1 MKETFGQRFSRLRKA
16 KGMTQEVIAEK
27 MNISPQAV
35 SKWENDLSA
44 PDVSLL
50 LPLAELLGVTT
61 DALLGKEDPAPTRIL
76 AEKKDIDKMMLRI
89 LINDGGDNVKINL
102 PVALVRVC
110 LETGIQPTVTSGNSA
125 IAHLDF
131 NRIFELVEQGIVG
144 ELINIDSDDG
154 SNVRIFVE

>member
-1 MKETFGQRFSRLRKA
+1 MTLGERLIQLRAKAGLSQDTLAEQLGVSR
-16 KGMTQEVIAEK
+16 Q
-27 MNISPQAV
+27 SV

-50 LPLAELLGVTT
+50 LPLAELLGVTADT
-61 DALLGKEDPAPTRIL
+61 LLGKEDPAPTRIL
-76 AEKKDIDKMMLRI
+76 AEKKDIDKMVLRI

>member
-61 DALLGKEDPAPTRIL
+61 DTLLGKEDPAPTRIL
-76 AEKKDIDKMMLRI
+76 AEKKDIDKMVLRI

-102 PVALVRVC
+102 IMV
-110 LETGIQPTVTSGNSA
+110 
-125 IAHLDF
+125 
-131 NRIFELVEQGIVG
+131 
-144 ELINIDSDDG
+144 
-154 SNVRIFVE
+154 

>member
-1 MKETFGQRFSRLRKA
+1 MI
-16 KGMTQEVIAEK
+16 QEVIAEK

-50 LPLAELLGVTT
+50 LPLAELLGVTADT
-61 DALLGKEDPAPTRIL
+61 LLGKEDPAPTRIL
-76 AEKKDIDKMMLRI
+76 AEKKDIDKMVLSI

-110 LETGIQPTVTSGNSA
+110 LETGIQPTVMSGNSA
-125 IAHLDF
+125 SAHLDF

>member
-76 AEKKDIDKMMLRI
+76 AEKKDIDKMVLRI

-110 LETGIQPTVTSGNSA
+110 LETGIQPTVTNGNGA

>member
-1 MKETFGQRFSRLRKA
+1 
-16 KGMTQEVIAEK
+16 

-61 DALLGKEDPAPTRIL
+61 DTLLGKEDPAPTRIL
-76 AEKKDIDKMMLRI
+76 AEKKDIDKMVLRI

-110 LETGIQPTVTSGNSA
+110 LETGIQPTVT
-125 IAHLDF
+125 
-131 NRIFELVEQGIVG
+131 NRA
-144 ELINIDSDDG
+144 SWA
-154 SNVRIFVE
+154 S

>member
-61 DALLGKEDPAPTRIL
+61 DTLLGKEDPAPTRIL
-76 AEKKDIDKMMLRI
+76 AEKKDIDKMVLRI

-102 PVALVRVC
+102 PVALVRSA
-110 LETGIQPTVTSGNSA
+110 LKPAFSPLSRAATAPSHISTSTVYSS
-125 IAHLDF
+125 LL
-131 NRIFELVEQGIVG
+131 NRA
-144 ELINIDSDDG
+144 SWA
-154 SNVRIFVE
+154 S

>member
-16 KGMTQEVIAEK
+16 KGMTQEFIAEK

-44 PDVSLL
+44 PDVSIL

-61 DALLGKEDPAPTRIL
+61 DALLVREAPTPAHIL
-76 AEKKDIDKMMLRI
+76 TEKKDIDKMMLRI

-102 PVALVRVC
+102 PVALVKVC
-110 LETGIQPTVTSGNSA
+110 LDAGIQPTVTSGSSA
-125 IAHLDF
+125 VAHLDF
-131 NRIFELVEQGIVG
+131 NRIFALVEQGVVG
-144 ELINIDSDDG
+144 ELVSIDGDDG
-154 SNVRIFVE
+154 STVRIFVE

>member
-61 DALLGKEDPAPTRIL
+61 DTLLGKEDPGPTRIL
-76 AEKKDIDKMMLRI
+76 AEKKDIDKMVLRI
-89 LINDGGDNVKINL
+89 LVNDGGDKTFDGWYVNGVKVSTLNRMEY
-102 PVALVRVC
+102 V
-110 LETGIQPTVTSGNSA
+110 GIADTDMEITARWN
-125 IAHLDF
+125 
-131 NRIFELVEQGIVG
+131 
-144 ELINIDSDDG
+144 
-154 SNVRIFVE
+154 

>member
-50 LPLAELLGVTT
+50 LPLAELLGVTADT
-61 DALLGKEDPAPTRIL
+61 LLGKEDPDRRAFSPKR
-76 AEKKDIDKMMLRI
+76 R
-89 LINDGGDNVKINL
+89 
-102 PVALVRVC
+102 
-110 LETGIQPTVTSGNSA
+110 TSTKWCSA
-125 IAHLDF
+125 Y
-131 NRIFELVEQGIVG
+131 
-144 ELINIDSDDG
+144 
-154 SNVRIFVE
+154 

>member
-61 DALLGKEDPAPTRIL
+61 
-76 AEKKDIDKMMLRI
+76 EKKDIDKMVLRI

-110 LETGIQPTVTSGNSA
+110 LETGIQPTVTNGNSA
-125 IAHLDF
+125 VAHLDF

>member
-61 DALLGKEDPAPTRIL
+61 DTLLGKEDPAPTRIL
-76 AEKKDIDKMMLRI
+76 AEKKDIDKMVLRI

-110 LETGIQPTVTSGNSA
+110 LETGIQPTVTNGNSA
-125 IAHLDF
+125 VAHLDF

>member
-61 DALLGKEDPAPTRIL
+61 DTLLGKEDPAAHSRRKEGHRQNGAPHT
-76 AEKKDIDKMMLRI
+76 DKR
-89 LINDGGDNVKINL
+89 
-102 PVALVRVC
+102 R
-110 LETGIQPTVTSGNSA
+110 
-125 IAHLDF
+125 
-131 NRIFELVEQGIVG
+131 R
-144 ELINIDSDDG
+144 
-154 SNVRIFVE
+154 